1 MPGLDRSNRGGP
13 RRALVLLVAALVGV
27 VAVASLPA
35 QAQKSAGESLDDS
48 TINATVKAELIAN
61 ASTKARQINV
71 ETYKSV
77 VQLSG
82 FVESE
87 TEKADA
93 ERIASAV
100 GGVREVRN
108 SIVVAVRPPVSQRI
122 ADGVTTGRVKAALID
137 DKDVNSNQIN
147 VETRAGVVQLSGFVL
162 NEKRRERA
170 AFVALRVEGVQRVE
184 NALVIKPEERP
195 STP

>member
-1 MPGLDRSNRGGP
+1 MPGRWIPNLGSAP
-13 RRALVLLVAALVGV
+13 RALVVLAASLGALVTLV
-27 VAVASLPA
+27 PIAA

-48 TINATVKAELIAN
+48 TINATVKAELIATT
-61 ASTKARQINV
+61 STKARQINV

-82 FVESE
+82 FVETE

-93 ERIASAV
+93 ERVAAAV
-100 GGVREVRN
+100 AGVREVRN

-137 DKDVNSNQIN
+137 DKEVNSNQIN

-170 AFVALRVEGVQRVE
+170 AFVASRVEGVQRVE

-195 STP
+195 AAP

>member
-1 MPGLDRSNRGGP
+1 MPGLDRSNGRGP
-13 RRALVLLVAALVGV
+13 RRALVLLAAALCGV
-27 VAVASLPA
+27 VAVAPSPA

-82 FVESE
+82 FVENE

-100 GGVREVRN
+100 AGVREVRN

-147 VETRAGVVQLSGFVL
+147 VETRSGVVQLSGFVL

-170 AFVALRVEGVQRVE
+170 AFVASRVEGVQRVE
-184 NALVIKPEERP
+184 NALVIKPEDRP
-195 STP
+195 PAP

>member
-1 MPGLDRSNRGGP
+1 MPGLDRSNRGSP
-13 RRALVLLVAALVGV
+13 RRALVLLVAALGGV
-27 VAVASLPA
+27 VAVAALPA
-35 QAQKSAGESLDDS
+35 LAQKSAGESLDDS

-93 ERIASAV
+93 ERVASAV
-100 GGVREVRN
+100 AGVREVRN

-137 DKDVNSNQIN
+137 DKDVSSNQIN

-170 AFVALRVEGVQRVE
+170 AFVASRVEGVQRVE

-195 STP
+195 ATP

>member
-93 ERIASAV
+93 ERVASAV
-100 GGVREVRN
+100 AGVREVRN

-137 DKDVNSNQIN
+137 DKDVSSNQIN

-170 AFVALRVEGVQRVE
+170 AFVASRVEGVQRVE

>member
-1 MPGLDRSNRGGP
+1 MPAVDRSKRG
-13 RRALVLLVAALVGV
+13 RRARTPVALAAAL
-27 VAVASLPA
+27 AAILCCASTAAL
-35 QAQKSAGESLDDS
+35 AQKSAGETVDDS

-87 TEKADA
+87 AEKTDA
-93 ERIASAV
+93 GRIADEVS
-100 GGVREVRN
+100 GVREVRN

-122 ADGVTTGRVKAALID
+122 SDGVTTGRVKAALID

-147 VETRAGVVQLSGFVL
+147 VETRDGVVQLSGFVL

-170 AFVALRVEGVQRVE
+170 ALVAARVEGVKRVE
-184 NALVIKPEERP
+184 NALTIKPEERP
-195 STP
+195 PAP

>member
-93 ERIASAV
+93 ERIAGAV

-108 SIVVAVRPPVSQRI
+108 SIVVAIRPPVSQRI

>member
-1 MPGLDRSNRGGP
+1 MPGLDRSNRGSP
-13 RRALVLLVAALVGV
+13 RRALVRLVAALGGV
-27 VAVASLPA
+27 VAVAALPA
-35 QAQKSAGESLDDS
+35 LAQKSAGESLDDS

-93 ERIASAV
+93 ERVASAV
-100 GGVREVRN
+100 AGVREVRN

-122 ADGVTTGRVKAALID
+122 ADGVTTCRIKAALID
-137 DKDVNSNQIN
+137 DKDVSSNQIN

-170 AFVALRVEGVQRVE
+170 AFVASRVEGVQRVE

-195 STP
+195 ATP

>member
-13 RRALVLLVAALVGV
+13 RRALVLLVAALGGV

-93 ERIASAV
+93 ERIAGEV
-100 GGVREVRN
+100 GGVRGVRN
-108 SIVVAVRPPVSQRI
+108 SIVVAVHPPVSQRI
-122 ADGVTTGRVKAALID
+122 ADGVTTGRVKAALIA
-137 DKDVNSNQIN
+137 DKAVHSNQIN

-170 AFVALRVEGVQRVE
+170 AFVASRVEGVQRVE